1 MVKKDFFIIG
11 LICLPFFSLCQ
22 EGCTDPLAINYNSSA
37 VTNNGSCVYDESFY
51 AMATVSDL
59 PSPLLN
65 ENSGLI
71 YFASHLWTINDGGNS
86 NSIYELDTLGNLIR
100 EISVIGAYNV
110 DWEGLSQ
117 NDEHIYIGDFGNNSG
132 SRADLCIYELDKSQI
147 IDPNVTEIVAVKKLF
162 IYEDQ
167 VQFNWPLNEHN
178 YDCEALIASND
189 SLYLFTKNWLNEEV
203 NIYVLPSQWADTAAA
218 ILIES
223 FNSEGFITDASR
235 DPESGNTMLLG
246 YKNNG
251 ANLYTSFVWILWDHE
266 PFDFFGGN
274 KRRIEIGSVF
284 TLGQTEGL
292 ALRNGQEGFVSG
304 EQISSVITIAPKLS
318 RFDFSEYL
326 FQGNANISELHEGK
340 LPLYPNPVYNQIF
353 LSENTGAFQIYKTKT
368 LQLVLA
374 GELTSNRL
382 DISHLVG
389 GSYLLKTPRATQRF
403 LKVNSPN

>member
-1 MVKKDFFIIG
+1 MVKKDFYIIG
-11 LICLPFFSLCQ
+11 LIFLPFLSWCQ

-37 VTNNGSCVYDESFY
+37 VINNGSCVYDESFY
-51 AMATVSDL
+51 TMDAVSDL

-100 EISVIGAYNV
+100 EISVIGASNI

-132 SRADLCIYELDKSQI
+132 SRSDLCIYEIDKAEI
-147 IDPNVTEIVAVKKLF
+147 INPNVTEVLAVKKSF
-162 IYEDQ
+162 IYADQ
-167 VQFNWPLNEHN
+167 IQFNWPLNQHN

-203 NIYVLPSQWADTAAA
+203 NIYALPSHWTDTAAA
-218 ILIES
+218 ILKES
-223 FNSEGFITDASR
+223 FNSDGLITDASR
-235 DPESGNTMLLG
+235 DSESGHTLLLG

-251 ANLYTSFVWILWDHE
+251 ANLYTSFVWILWDHAL
-266 PFDFFGGN
+266 FDFFGGN

-284 TLGQTEGL
+284 SLGQTEGV

-304 EQISSVITIAPKLS
+304 EQISSVITIDPKLS
-318 RFDFSEYL
+318 SFDFTQYFSTGTMNVVENDL
-326 FQGNANISELHEGK
+326 FE
-340 LPLYPNPVYNQIF
+340 PYPNPV
-353 LSENTGAFQIYKTKT
+353 ENTIFILEKSSSFEIYNASTMK
-368 LQLVLA
+368 LVLK
-374 GELTSNRL
+374 GEIASNKIDVSVL
-382 DISHLVG
+382 KEGVYI
-389 GSYLLKTPRATQRF
+389 LKTSRF
-403 LKVNSPN
+403 NHRFFKINSP